1 MITALTAA
9 PTSASSHT
17 ITGSEPPSSS
27 ERRLSCGA
35 ATEATRRPTSVEPV
49 NAIRRT
55 SGWPTSASPIS
66 EPRPVTTFSTP
77 SGTPAS
83 ANRRATSSVASG
95 VVAAGLATTVL
106 PIASAGAT
114 LVPSSVSG
122 KL

>member
-9 PTSASSHT
+9 STSASAQM

-27 ERRLSCGA
+27 V
-35 ATEATRRPTSVEPV
+35 TRFSAGPAIDMMWRPVAVSPV
-49 NAIRRT
+49 KAMRRT
-55 SGWPTSASPIS
+55 SGWPTSASPIVA
-66 EPRPVTTFSTP
+66 PRPVTTLSTP

-95 VVAAGLATTVL
+95 VVDAGLATTVL
-106 PIASAGAT
+106 PLASAGAT
-114 LVPSSVSG
+114 FVPSRVSG

>member
-1 MITALTAA
+1 MA
-9 PTSASSHT
+9 
-17 ITGSEPPSSS
+17 
-27 ERRLSCGA
+27 
-35 ATEATRRPTSVEPV
+35 
-49 NAIRRT
+49 
-55 SGWPTSASPIS
+55 

-114 LVPSSVSG
+114 FVPSSVSG
-122 KL
+122 KLYGVIAAHTPIGRRMTRP

>member
-9 PTSASSHT
+9 STSASSQM

-27 ERRLSCGA
+27 VTRLSCGP
-35 ATEATRRPTSVEPV
+35 ATEITWRPTAVEPV

-55 SGWPTSASPIS
+55 SRWPISASPIS
-66 EPRPVTTFSTP
+66 APRPVITLSTP

-83 ANRRATSSVASG
+83 ANSRATSSVASG

-114 LVPSSVSG
+114 FVPSSVSG